1 MRTTLMIVFAL
12 LAVAEMATGVITTEN
27 HRPQIKH
34 VADACGFLAFALAA
48 GVWPASSWAGVGALI
63 LGCAGIV
70 AGVFLASSDER
81 AAAADKRRLGGER
94 GQRDADGREHGHGA
108 RRGHPTGRAGV
119 GARPEP
125 LSSMTSTPPTSV
137 R

>member
-12 LAVAEMATGVITTEN
+12 LAVAGMATGVITTEN

-81 AAAADKRRLGGER
+81 AAAADKRRLEESEANAMLTGANMDMVRAEATRLVEQESAR
-94 GQRDADGREHGHGA
+94 GRNR
-108 RRGHPTGRAGV
+108 
-119 GARPEP
+119 
-125 LSSMTSTPPTSV
+125 
-137 R
+137 